1 MSQPNAFWRQPL
13 FTTYLLPRL
22 TGTFLVRLVAQGM
35 GFATSLL
42 LTRWLGASGYGVYA
56 FAFAMVTLAA
66 LPASLGWRSLLT
78 REMAQYSAAGNWSAA
93 KGLLRLSWQSTL
105 LAAILVGGIVLTIS
119 WLFTWPADASLREG
133 MRWALLSLPFFALVP
148 VWQGSLTGWH
158 QTHRAQIPEAIV
170 RPLVLLLVLLIVY
183 QIQGVLAY
191 PMAIAVNI
199 MAMAA
204 ASLVSIGLLIR
215 YRPATMAAVKPYY
228 HTRRWL
234 RSSVLFLL
242 ISGMHLFNTHTDML
256 MIGTWLD
263 AEAAGIYQ
271 IPVRLGGLLL
281 FPFIVLE
288 MVLAP
293 LMAKAHAEQN
303 LPQLTATIRR
313 MVGLV
318 FVVTVVA
325 GAILYLSGNTVLGW
339 FGPAFPAGRQV
350 LFWIVIMV
358 GVQVMFGPVGYLT
371 SMTGN
376 EHITTR
382 VMGMSAII
390 NIALNSILIPRY
402 GIEGAAVATLC
413 SELVWKGL
421 LYGFVR
427 RYLGLRPGVLP
438 F

>member
-1 MSQPNAFWRQPL
+1 MNQPKAFWRQPL
-13 FTTYLLPRL
+13 FTTYLWPRL
-22 TGTFLVRLVAQGM
+22 TGTFLVRLVAQVM

-78 REMAQYSAAGNWSAA
+78 REMAQYSAVENWSAA

-105 LAAILVGGIVLTIS
+105 LAAIVVGVIVYSIS
-119 WLFTWPADASLREG
+119 WFFAWPADESLRDG

-170 RPLVLLLVLLIVY
+170 RPVVLLCVLLIVY
-183 QIQGVLAY
+183 QMQGVLAY
-191 PMAIAVNI
+191 PLAIAMNI
-199 MAMAA
+199 MAMVV
-204 ASLVSIGLLIR
+204 ASMVSIGLIVR
-215 YRPATMAAVKPYY
+215 YRPVAMAVVKPQY
-228 HTRRWL
+228 HTRIWL

-242 ISGMHLFNTHTDML
+242 ISGMHLVNTHTDML
-256 MIGTWLD
+256 MIGTLLN

-271 IPVRLGGLLL
+271 IPVRLGSLLL

-293 LMAKAHAEQN
+293 LMAKAHADQE
-303 LPQLTATIRR
+303 LSVLTATIRR

-318 FVVTVVA
+318 FGVTAVA
-325 GAILYLSGNTVLGW
+325 GAILYLGSNTVLGW
-339 FGPAFPAGRQV
+339 FGPAFTAGRQV

-376 EHITTR
+376 ERVTTR
-382 VMGMSAII
+382 VMGLSAVV
-390 NIALNSILIPRY
+390 NIVLNVLLIPRY
-402 GIEGAAVATLC
+402 GIVGAAIATLC
-413 SELVWKGL
+413 SELVWKSL
-421 LYGFVR
+421 LYAFVR
-427 RYLGLRPGVLP
+427 KYLRLRPGILP